1 LKIDPVGRSGI
12 NGQAGPE
19 RKRELDMSLRDQ
31 SGASRAGVILRERLD
46 ARAAR
51 RLDESASE
59 WVLDQAADRLLN
71 ALMGEDDPGTIE
83 VTIEVCEVGQAVGV

>member
-1 LKIDPVGRSGI
+1 
-12 NGQAGPE
+12 
-19 RKRELDMSLRDQ
+19 MSLRDQ

-51 RLDESASE
+51 RLDEPVNE

-71 ALMGEDDPGTIE
+71 ALLIEGEPSTIE